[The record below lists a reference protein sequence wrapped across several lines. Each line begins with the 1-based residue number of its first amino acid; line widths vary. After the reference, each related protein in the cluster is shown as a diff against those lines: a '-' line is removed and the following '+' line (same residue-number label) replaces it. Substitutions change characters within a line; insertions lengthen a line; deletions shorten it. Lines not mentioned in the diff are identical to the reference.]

1 MKKCKYNAMSD
12 KTVFVTVGTT
22 KFDNLIITVLNRAV
36 LEALSARNY
45 RHLILQIG
53 NSSLELDCTARYGF
67 DKIETFKLSPSIG
80 KYMQSA
86 DLVISH
92 AGAGSVLE
100 ALEKRKHLIVV
111 INDLL
116 MNNHQVELAEQLY
129 KDEYLYYCT
138 CQSLLHIVQTMDLA
152 KLKPFVNDKS
162 ADIAKY
168 INKIMGFR

>member
-1 MKKCKYNAMSD
+1 MSD

-22 KFDNLIITVLNRAV
+22 KFDNLITTVLSREV

-53 NSSLELDCTARYGF
+53 NSNLEPDCTARYGF

-100 ALEKRKHLIVV
+100 ALEKRKRLIVV

-116 MNNHQVELAEQLY
+116 MDNHQVELAEQLY

-138 CQSLLHIVQTMDLA
+138 CQNLLHIVQTMDLT
-152 KLKPFVNDKS
+152 KLKPFINDKS
-162 ADIAKY
+162 ADIANF
-168 INKIMGFR
+168 IDKIMGFR

>member
-1 MKKCKYNAMSD
+1 MSD
-12 KTVFVTVGTT
+12 KIVFVTVGTT
-22 KFDNLIITVLNRAV
+22 KFDNLITTVLSRAV
-36 LEALSARNY
+36 LEALSACNY
-45 RHLILQIG
+45 KHLILQIG
-53 NSSLELDCTARYGF
+53 NSSLEPDCTARYGF
-67 DKIETFKLSPSIG
+67 HKIETFKLSPSIR

-100 ALEKRKHLIVV
+100 ALEEHKHLIVV

-116 MNNHQVELAEQLY
+116 MDNHQVELAEQLY

-138 CQSLLHIVQTMDLA
+138 CKNLLHIVQTMDLT

-162 ADIAKY
+162 ADIANF